1 MPRRTAAILTAPV
14 IALVSACS
22 DTGSRPTVSVAT
34 VDPCPAATGSATSG
48 PAFLDSSGRTLE
60 DLAETPAGA
69 GFADLELCRR
79 TDEILLWWKG
89 DVPAEAQAQIDA
101 LPVRVVV
108 RVALHSSRELAAIE
122 AGLDDNKD
130 FWERSGFQIEQ
141 RTRRPG
147 GAGVVVAVS
156 GAPDGPAA
164 AAIIAGR
171 LGGDP
176 PVEVVEAPLPDMR
189 SG

>member
-1 MPRRTAAILTAPV
+1 MPCRTRRSSPC
-14 IALVSACS
+14 SSSGWFRWS
-22 DTGSRPTVSVAT
+22 DTGSRPVESVAT
-34 VDPCPAATGSATSG
+34 VEPCPVATGSATAG
-48 PAFLDSSGRTLE
+48 PALLDSSGRTL
-60 DLAETPAGA
+60 DALAKTPSGA
-69 GFADLELCRR
+69 GFADLDLCRR

-89 DVPAEAQAQIDA
+89 DVPTEAQAQIDA
-101 LPVRVVV
+101 LPLRVVL
-108 RVALHSSRELAAIE
+108 RVAPHSSRELAAIE
-122 AGLDDNKD
+122 TGREDNKD

-156 GAPDGPAA
+156 GAPAA
-164 AAIIAGR
+164 AAIIADR

-176 PVEVVEAPLPDMR
+176 PVEVVEAPLPDTR